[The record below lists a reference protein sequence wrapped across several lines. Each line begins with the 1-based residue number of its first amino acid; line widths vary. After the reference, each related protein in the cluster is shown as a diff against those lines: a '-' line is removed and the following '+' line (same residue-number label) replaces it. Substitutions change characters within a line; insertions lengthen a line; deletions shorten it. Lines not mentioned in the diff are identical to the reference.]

1 MPFSMSSD
9 WSPLYFSLLVLCCSL
24 TSLNPVM
31 NLYFDPALRKVFRSY
46 FWGREKQRRIG
57 SVASTTAGTST
68 APGTTTFRQYGK
80 KQQHLASRVSHFDAG
95 VQEGEKERRAADAES
110 RAALKLQ
117 LFGKDAAAPDKAEER
132 ALQLGRELV
141 LEIERDMV
149 RAERA
154 SARTSARTSAR
165 ANDASARTK
174 RGR

>member
-24 TSLNPVM
+24 TSLNPVLS
-31 NLYFDPALRKVFRSY
+31 LYFDASLRQVARSY
-46 FWGREKQRRIG
+46 YVGREKERRIG
-57 SVASTTAGTST
+57 SLASTVRGKATLRQLTA
-68 APGTTTFRQYGK
+68 

-95 VQEGEKERRAADAES
+95 VQEGEKERREADAES
-110 RAALKLQ
+110 RAALKQQ
-117 LFGKDAAAPDKAEER
+117 LFGKDAAAPDEEEER
-132 ALQLGRELV
+132 ALELGRELV

-154 SARTSARTSAR
+154 SARTSAR
-165 ANDASARTK
+165 ANEASARTK